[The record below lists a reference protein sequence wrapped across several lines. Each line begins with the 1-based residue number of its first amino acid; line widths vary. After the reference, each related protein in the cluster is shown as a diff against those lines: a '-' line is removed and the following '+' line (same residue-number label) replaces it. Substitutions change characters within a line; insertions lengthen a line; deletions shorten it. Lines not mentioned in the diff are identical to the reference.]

1 MPTDTGTLLT
11 RRWAALSIRARLS
24 MIYAT
29 ALGVMLVIYAVFVYT
44 TVRERFVIEVDH
56 RLDQEVEIAEQALVR
71 DSSGRLFWRMPDR
84 VDGYETLANML
95 WLDVHLPDGALV
107 YRLAGGYAENGIA
120 DELPFGRRAPGF
132 FSAKLDSGLSLR
144 VLQREIEV
152 DGIRAVIRTA
162 FPEEQVERE
171 LASLLWVLTIG
182 LPLAIGAAGISG
194 YWLAGRVLAP
204 VAKMT
209 DEAQSITA
217 DRLDARLPIA
227 NPNDELGR
235 LGTTFND
242 LFARLGQSFD
252 QLKRFTSEAS
262 HELRTPLT
270 VIRSVGEVALRERRD
285 EAAYRDTIGTMLE
298 ESDRLTQLVQS
309 LLMLARADSGR
320 IVLGREAFD
329 LGRLTW
335 DAVNHLRVLAEEKG
349 QQIEVAVSSLMV
361 LGDPA
366 VLRQAVVNI
375 LDNAIKYSPVDKTI
389 RVIAEKRGDEV
400 VLEIADSGPGIA
412 VEHREKIFDR
422 FYRVDPARSR
432 ETGGFG
438 LGLAIA
444 RWAVVVNGGRL
455 EVDNRPGGGSIFRI
469 ALPSEMVA
477 KASAV
482 LSNETPKGA

>member
-1 MPTDTGTLLT
+1 
-11 RRWAALSIRARLS
+11 
-24 MIYAT
+24 
-29 ALGVMLVIYAVFVYT
+29 
-44 TVRERFVIEVDH
+44 
-56 RLDQEVEIAEQALVR
+56 
-71 DSSGRLFWRMPDR
+71 
-84 VDGYETLANML
+84 
-95 WLDVHLPDGALV
+95 
-107 YRLAGGYAENGIA
+107 
-120 DELPFGRRAPGF
+120 
-132 FSAKLDSGLSLR
+132 
-144 VLQREIEV
+144 
-152 DGIRAVIRTA
+152 
-162 FPEEQVERE
+162 
-171 LASLLWVLTIG
+171 
-182 LPLAIGAAGISG
+182 
-194 YWLAGRVLAP
+194 
-204 VAKMT
+204 
-209 DEAQSITA
+209 
-217 DRLDARLPIA
+217 
-227 NPNDELGR
+227 
-235 LGTTFND
+235 
-242 LFARLGQSFD
+242 
-252 QLKRFTSEAS
+252 
-262 HELRTPLT
+262 
-270 VIRSVGEVALRERRD
+270 
-285 EAAYRDTIGTMLE
+285 MLE